1 MFTGKKKAACA
12 AMLSMA
18 MVAPLA
24 AFAENETRVITCGTL
39 NLRAEESAS
48 SKILGK
54 YGWGS
59 EVLVKGVNGDWAS
72 VDVGGQSGYMYA
84 KYLGRE
90 GTTNSTA
97 YVKTNNRGLNLR
109 AEPNGN
115 ILGSYPRG
123 TKVTVLATTGEWSK
137 VSVDGKTGYMQ
148 SRWLSGKAVS
158 GGSSAVSPAVGT
170 AVVNNPRDTQVLFLR
185 REANVSS
192 ESLGYYRNGKTVT
205 LLARQG
211 DWYKVSVDGKTGYMM
226 KKFISV
232 VGSSSGAAST
242 LPKAPFTAKLVN
254 PNGNGIVNFRKAP
267 GLSASIIKA
276 YPIGTEIQVTEVGDV
291 WCKATIDG
299 TEGYV
304 SRYFFQVVK

>member
-18 MVAPLA
+18 MVARWRPSPKTK
-24 AFAENETRVITCGTL
+24 TRVITCGTL
-39 NLRAEESAS
+39 NLRAGRRAHLPKFWANTAGAPRCS
-48 SKILGK
+48 SRGI
-54 YGWGS
+54 
-59 EVLVKGVNGDWAS
+59 NGDWAS
-72 VDVGGQSGYMYA
+72 VGRRRPERLYVRQVSR
-84 KYLGRE
+84 GRE
-90 GTTNSTA
+90 GATSSTA

-148 SRWLSGKAVS
+148 SRWLSGRAVS
-158 GGSSAVSPAVGT
+158 GGSSAVSGCRHGL
-170 AVVNNPRDTQVLFLR
+170 VNNPRDTQVLFLR

-211 DWYKVSVDGKTGYMM
+211 DWYKGQRGRQDRLHDGQVPEGHGRHAQRHGRV
-226 KKFISV
+226 FNANG
-232 VGSSSGAAST
+232 GSY
-242 LPKAPFTAKLVN
+242 
-254 PNGNGIVNFRKAP
+254 VNFR
-267 GLSASIIKA
+267 SRAS
-276 YPIGTEIQVTEVGDV
+276 PPRT
-291 WCKATIDG
+291 
-299 TEGYV
+299 
-304 SRYFFQVVK
+304 

>member
-18 MVAPLA
+18 MVAPLTG
-24 AFAENETRVITCGTL
+24 FAENETRVITCGTL

-59 EVLVKGVNGDWAS
+59 EVLVKGINGDWAS

-137 VSVDGKTGYMQ
+137 VSVDGKIGYMQ

-158 GGSSAVSPAVGT
+158 GDVT
-170 AVVNNPRDTQVLFLR
+170 IKDDKFTLD
-185 REANVSS
+185 
-192 ESLGYYRNGKTVT
+192 GYG
-205 LLARQG
+205 
-211 DWYKVSVDGKTGYMM
+211 
-226 KKFISV
+226 KFIGEDDANSEFTY
-232 VGSSSGAAST
+232 T
-242 LPKAPFTAKLVN
+242 LEGDKLTLTNDSETIELTKA
-254 PNGNGIVNFRKAP
+254 
-267 GLSASIIKA
+267 
-276 YPIGTEIQVTEVGDV
+276 E
-291 WCKATIDG
+291 
-299 TEGYV
+299 
-304 SRYFFQVVK
+304 